1 MIQIVFSTVP
11 CISIIYPSPLS
22 QLSLSLSLYSLSLN
36 LLKMN
41 EVVSMCLVLHSFMV
55 HVSFPDIDPVY
66 AHEPTE
72 IG

>member
-22 QLSLSLSLYSLSLN
+22 QLSLSLSLN

>member
-1 MIQIVFSTVP
+1 MIQIVFRAVP

-22 QLSLSLSLYSLSLN
+22 QHSLSHSLSISLN

>member
-22 QLSLSLSLYSLSLN
+22 QLSLSLSLSLSLN

>member
-1 MIQIVFSTVP
+1 MIQIVFSTVL
-11 CISIIYPSPLS
+11 CISIIYPSLLS
-22 QLSLSLSLYSLSLN
+22 QLSISLSLN

>member
-22 QLSLSLSLYSLSLN
+22 QLSLSLN

>member
-22 QLSLSLSLYSLSLN
+22 QLSLSLSLN
-36 LLKMN
+36 VLKMN

>member
-1 MIQIVFSTVP
+1 MIQIVFSTVL
-11 CISIIYPSPLS
+11 CMSIIYPSPLS
-22 QLSLSLSLYSLSLN
+22 QLSLSLSLN

>member
-1 MIQIVFSTVP
+1 MLMGTYTIFP
-11 CISIIYPSPLS
+11 
-22 QLSLSLSLYSLSLN
+22 LSLN

>member
-1 MIQIVFSTVP
+1 MIQIVFSTVI
-11 CISIIYPSPLS
+11 CMSIIYPSPLS
-22 QLSLSLSLYSLSLN
+22 QLSLSLSLSLN

-41 EVVSMCLVLHSFMV
+41 EVVSMCLILHSFMV

>member
-1 MIQIVFSTVP
+1 MIQIVFNTVL
-11 CISIIYPSPLS
+11 CMSSIYPSLLS
-22 QLSLSLSLYSLSLN
+22 QLSISLSLN

>member
-11 CISIIYPSPLS
+11 CISIIYPSPLL
-22 QLSLSLSLYSLSLN
+22 QLSLSLSLN

>member
-1 MIQIVFSTVP
+1 MIQIVFRAVP
-11 CISIIYPSPLS
+11 CISIIYPSPLP
-22 QLSLSLSLYSLSLN
+22 QLSLSLSLN

>member
-22 QLSLSLSLYSLSLN
+22 QLSLSLSLSLN

>member
-1 MIQIVFSTVP
+1 MIQIVFSTVL

-22 QLSLSLSLYSLSLN
+22 QLSLSLSLN